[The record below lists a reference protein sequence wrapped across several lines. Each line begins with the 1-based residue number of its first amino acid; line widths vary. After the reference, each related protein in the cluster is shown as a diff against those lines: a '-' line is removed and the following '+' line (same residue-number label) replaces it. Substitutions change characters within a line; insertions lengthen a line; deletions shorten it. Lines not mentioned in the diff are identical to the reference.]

1 MQCLDKKCINN
12 GEQQKRI
19 KVAVIGTGTLGP
31 SIAQTFCQS
40 DTIEKVLL
48 CKGRTS
54 SKSNGKDKIERAYQ
68 KLVQKN
74 VFTQE
79 QVESYL
85 AKIETGELEIAAEA
99 DFVVEAVS
107 EDAEVK
113 KRIFKHLDQI
123 CTTECIFAT
132 NTSSL
137 PIQTLGEGLSRPLI
151 GMHFFNPTPVMKL
164 VEVIAT
170 ENTPQDMVAFVMN
183 VARNIGKTPVEIREA
198 PGFVVNRVLIP
209 MINEAISIYAEGV
222 ASVEDIDTAMKLGAN
237 HPMGPL
243 ALGDLIGLDVVLAI
257 LNVMLKE
264 TGDNRYLPQPML
276 KKMVR
281 ERKLGRKTGE
291 GFYHY

>member
-1 MQCLDKKCINN
+1 M
-12 GEQQKRI
+12 
-19 KVAVIGTGTLGP
+19 KVAIIGTGTLGP
-31 SIAQTFCQS
+31 SIAQVFSQCEQV
-40 DTIEKVLL
+40 EKVFL
-48 CKGRTS
+48 CKGRES
-54 SKSNGKDKIERAYQ
+54 SRSNGKDKLIKAFD
-68 KLVQKN
+68 KLVAKEKISR
-74 VFTQE
+74 E
-79 QVESYL
+79 QADLYL
-85 AKIETGELEIAAEA
+85 AKIEPGSKELAAHA
-99 DFVVEAVS
+99 DLLVEAVS
-107 EDAEVK
+107 ENIEIKKEVF
-113 KRIFKHLDQI
+113 RELDGI
-123 CTTECIFAT
+123 CDEKCVFAT

-137 PIQTLGEGLSRPLI
+137 PIQAIGEELSRPLL
-151 GMHFFNPTPVMKL
+151 GMHFFNPAPVMKL

-170 ENTPQDMVAFVMN
+170 EKTPQDIVEFVMQ
-183 VARNIGKTPVEIREA
+183 VARDIGKTPVEVREA

-264 TGDNRYLPQPML
+264 TGDNRYLPQPLL

-291 GFYHY
+291 GFYKYQ

>member
-1 MQCLDKKCINN
+1 M
-12 GEQQKRI
+12 
-19 KVAVIGTGTLGP
+19 KVAIIGTGTLGP
-31 SIAQTFCQS
+31 SIAQVFSQCDQV
-40 DTIEKVLL
+40 EKVFL
-48 CKGRTS
+48 CKGRDS
-54 SKSNGKDKIERAYQ
+54 SKSNGKDKLIKAFD
-68 KLVQKN
+68 KLVAKEKMSR
-74 VFTQE
+74 E
-79 QVESYL
+79 QADLYL
-85 AKIETGELEIAAEA
+85 SKIEPGTKELAAHA
-99 DFVVEAVS
+99 DLLVEAVS
-107 EDAEVK
+107 ENIEIKKEVF
-113 KRIFKHLDQI
+113 RELDTI
-123 CTTECIFAT
+123 CDEGCVFAT

-137 PIQTLGEGLSRPLI
+137 PIQAIGEDLSRPLI
-151 GMHFFNPTPVMKL
+151 GMHFFNPAPVMKL

-170 ENTPQDMVAFVMN
+170 EKTPQDMVEYVMRI
-183 VARNIGKTPVEIREA
+183 ARDIGKTPVEVREA

-291 GFYHY
+291 GFYKYQ